1 VLDHL
6 DVVIGQ
12 DAAKKFVR
20 TAIKKNN
27 LYNLLFIGPRG
38 VGKRILGFALAKT
51 LNCPPNSPNFNLI
64 APIPSKIKD
73 KSDKIQEYSKQY
85 LPDNVVVETEDRA
98 SILIEQIRNLSER
111 LMHMPGV
118 GTKRVVL
125 ILEADRMTDEAA
137 NCFLKTLEE
146 PPIDTVFVLT
156 SSRPE
161 NLLPT
166 IRSRCRV
173 VPFSH
178 LNREQIAK
186 IVYEGKDDFL
196 LGSPGEILNIRDS
209 GMVSNVIDVFKKTPL
224 SLKHAAGLAREY
236 ERKNIVELYYPLLL
250 LYRLVLYRKLNM
262 ISNTRYE
269 NEIARKAKRV
279 TLDKVIDAIVMLNQ
293 NICLLERNPNRLLNL
308 FDVLLKLP

>member
-293 NICLLERNPNRLLNL
+293 NMCLLERNPNRLLNL

>member
-1 VLDHL
+1 
-6 DVVIGQ
+6 
-12 DAAKKFVR
+12 
-20 TAIKKNN
+20 
-27 LYNLLFIGPRG
+27 
-38 VGKRILGFALAKT
+38 
-51 LNCPPNSPNFNLI
+51 
-64 APIPSKIKD
+64 
-73 KSDKIQEYSKQY
+73 
-85 LPDNVVVETEDRA
+85 VVETEDRA

-293 NICLLERNPNRLLNL
+293 NMCLLERNPNRLLNL